1 MSGADSSVCRD
12 AHLAKL
18 SSQRLFVL
26 RILLAD
32 RLKAADSTDSQTGS
46 QLPRLPP
53 SHLKLTTVESFWT
66 SVETS
71 AAMSKPLPATV
82 NYIQSNNPDEPLLL
96 SLKKTVIIL
105 PRIVT
110 MIRPIGSKTKR
121 LAKNHVWNDTA
132 AWDQDVLL
140 TMLGKFVNLTGA
152 KTIPSLAEYRILPD
166 KVRNSCL
173 AMC

>member
-1 MSGADSSVCRD
+1 M
-12 AHLAKL
+12 
-18 SSQRLFVL
+18 

-32 RLKAADSTDSQTGS
+32 RLEAADSTDSQIGS
-46 QLPRLPP
+46 HPPHLPP

-71 AAMSKPLPATV
+71 AALGKPLPATV
-82 NYIQSNNPDEPLLL
+82 DYIHSNNPDEPLLL
-96 SLKKTVIIL
+96 SLKKTVILL

-110 MIRPIGSKTKR
+110 MIRPVSSQKKR

-132 AWDQDVLL
+132 AWDRDVLL
-140 TMLGKFVNLTGA
+140 KMLGKFVNLIGA

-166 KVRNSCL
+166 KVCNSCL